1 MPLPPT
7 RLYIFYIFFCW
18 GSPMTNEPNHPTPRL
33 YDSYVRI
40 PPHVPMTLPCYRYR
54 ASDDDDSWYLRR
66 GALLNRVYVYGRPV
80 SADRAGGP
88 REQRPPWTCTCL
100 RIASS
105 SVLRFRCFLHSIDR
119 TRRIFRERD
128 CHPPNQKR
136 RLTPL
141 PHTLRLSLSHRC
153 IYISHAPPAP
163 NTSPRIMF
171 SHVQFRG
178 EFECTHQKEY
188 RCAPLPLA
196 SP

>member
-1 MPLPPT
+1 
-7 RLYIFYIFFCW
+7 
-18 GSPMTNEPNHPTPRL
+18 MTNEPNHPTPRL

-54 ASDDDDSWYLRR
+54 ASDDDDSWYLRW

-119 TRRIFRERD
+119 TRRILRERETAI
-128 CHPPNQKR
+128 HPTRNAVSR
-136 RLTPL
+136 TTAS
-141 PHTLRLSLSHRC
+141 HTAALAVASVYL
-153 IYISHAPPAP
+153 YISRYSRSQHLSS
-163 NTSPRIMF
+163 NNVLTY
-171 SHVQFRG
+171 VQFRG
-178 EFECTHQKEY
+178 EFECTHQKRVSLRAFTFGFAITKLKLTFTMTHHY
-188 RCAPLPLA
+188 DSSL
-196 SP
+196 